1 MLCSLAL
8 LNHQFEGIE
17 GEEQMQL
24 AERVALITGAGS
36 GIGKAA
42 ALLLA
47 KEGAKIGALGRTQD
61 ELKDIV
67 AQIQGA
73 GGEAIPLDADISQPK
88 EMQQAV
94 QQLVDQWGRLDIVF
108 ANAGINGV
116 WAPLEE
122 LEPEEWDKTINV
134 NLKGTFLTVKYAVPH
149 LKKQGGSVIITSS
162 VNGTRIFSNTGAT
175 AYSCTKAAQVAFTKM
190 VALEL
195 AEHRIRVNV
204 VCPGAISTNI
214 EQSTEQRDLDEIRE
228 PVEYPEGKIPLTDG
242 KPGSAEQVAQL
253 VLFLASDAA
262 SHITGTEMWIDGAE
276 SLLMG

>member
-1 MLCSLAL
+1 
-8 LNHQFEGIE
+8 
-17 GEEQMQL
+17 MQL
-24 AERVALITGAGS
+24 AGKVALITGAGS
-36 GIGKAA
+36 GIGNAA

-47 KEGAKIGALGRTQD
+47 KEGAKVAALGRTED
-61 ELKDIV
+61 ELKDTV
-67 AQIQGA
+67 TQIRDA
-73 GGEAIPLDADISQPK
+73 GGEAIPLSADISQPN

-94 QQLVDQWGRLDIVF
+94 QQLVNQWGRLDIVF

-134 NLKGTFLTVKYAVPH
+134 NLKGTFLTVKYAVPY
-149 LKKQGGSVIITSS
+149 LKQQGGSVIITSS

-195 AEHRIRVNV
+195 AEQRIRVNV
-204 VCPGAISTNI
+204 ICPGAIETNI
-214 EQSTEQRDLDEIRE
+214 DQSTEQRDLEKVRE
-228 PVEYPEGKIPLTDG
+228 PVEYPEGRIPLTDG
-242 KPGSAEQVAQL
+242 KSGSSEQVAQL
-253 VLFLASDAA
+253 VLFLASDAS
-262 SHITGTEMWIDGAE
+262 SHITGTEIWIDGGE